1 MLFPRLPPALVFIAI
16 LLGLGSV
23 AAAVSL
29 GVQRIQTNHTTVQA
43 AQALTGGHVASGRA
57 LFAEKGCG
65 GCHSITGQN
74 FANGAVGPS
83 LDKVAI
89 RAFLAG
95 KLANDPQQ
103 MTAWIQHPQALD
115 PGSGMPEMGLTDGE
129 ARDLAAYLYILR

>member
-1 MLFPRLPPALVFIAI
+1 VLTAI
-16 LLGLGSV
+16 LLGLGSL

-29 GVQRIQTNHTTVQA
+29 GVQRIQTNHATVQA

-95 KLANDPQQ
+95 KLANDPHQ
-103 MTAWIQHPQALD
+103 MIAWIQHPQALD
-115 PGSGMPEMGLTDGE
+115 PGSGMPEMGLSDGE
-129 ARDLAAYLYILR
+129 ARDIAAYLYILR